1 MFCWFV
7 NINNQYI
14 TKRHKARWANI
25 YKSEELEES
34 STCAKNAQ
42 VRIEGKRM
50 IQRDIPF
57 YNLDM
62 IISVG
67 YRVNSRKATTFPRCP
82 DIDDCREPY
91 GRERCNGESGGKS
104 NQ

>member
-50 IQRDIPF
+50 IQRDILF

-67 YRVNSRKATTFPRCP
+67 YRVGTGRRVGSRKICDTQE
-82 DIDDCREPY
+82 IWQ
-91 GRERCNGESGGKS
+91 ERWIYS
-104 NQ
+104 NAKC